1 MPTVE
6 TLLAFA
12 LVAAALA
19 MTPGPNMIYLLSRTL
34 SQGRRAA
41 YVSLVGVGVG
51 FLVYMTLAALGIT
64 AVLLAVPFAYD
75 ALRIAGAIYLL
86 YLAWKIATG
95 ETGLDT
101 RRLEPHSDRRL
112 FAMGLVTNLLNP
124 KAAMLYLSLLPQF
137 VDPARGD
144 VLMQGIVLGCLQIA
158 LSMIA
163 NGTVIATAG
172 TLANGLK
179 SRPRVARLQRYVTGT
194 VLGVMAAQ
202 LALEKARR

>member
-1 MPTVE
+1 MPTFE

-41 YVSLVGVGVG
+41 YVSLAGVGVG

-75 ALRIAGAIYLL
+75 ALRIAGAAYLL

-144 VLMQGIVLGCLQIA
+144 VLRQGIVLGCVQIA

-172 TLANGLK
+172 TLATSLK